1 MFRRIY
7 RRKMNVGK
15 VEKTEKSD
23 EEITFT
29 SGYHEASFIAVK
41 VIVEKLKKNSN
52 KIEKEIKVS
61 DFLYYTLEFLRE
73 AIKETIGVD
82 VSHSD
87 IVNYVCQW
95 YVVTGVVDRIVKAY
109 KIIKNEDIDLDEDDP
124 FGRRIPYSL
133 EKIVKRLRPLAK
145 NMFPTEKTRTI
156 TLSLDEYS
164 REIITAVGGFLGT
177 DLSETLERIFLF
189 ASTDVE
195 KLVNMVVS
203 MAAINTFS
211 MEELIRKFEYKTGL
225 LEIRLSLWDPVDI

>member
-7 RRKMNVGK
+7 RKKVNVK
-15 VEKTEKSD
+15 EVEKTKKSS

-29 SGYHEASFIAVK
+29 SGLHETSFIAIK

-52 KIEKEIKVS
+52 RIEKEVKVS

-73 AIKETIGVD
+73 IIKKAIGID

-95 YVVTGVVDRIVKAY
+95 YIVTGVVDQIVKAY
-109 KIIKNEDIDLDEDDP
+109 NIIKDEHMDLEDDP
-124 FGRRIPYSL
+124 FRRRIPYSL
-133 EKIVKRLRPLAK
+133 ENIVKRLRPLVK

-156 TLSLDEYS
+156 KLSLDEYS
-164 REIITAVGGFLGT
+164 REIITVVGGFLGT
-177 DLSETLERIFLF
+177 DFSETLERIFLF
-189 ASTDVE
+189 ISTDVE
-195 KLVNMVVS
+195 KLINMVVS

-211 MEELIRKFEYKTGL
+211 MEEIIRRFEYKTGL
-225 LEIRLSLWDPVDI
+225 LEVRMSFWNLVDL